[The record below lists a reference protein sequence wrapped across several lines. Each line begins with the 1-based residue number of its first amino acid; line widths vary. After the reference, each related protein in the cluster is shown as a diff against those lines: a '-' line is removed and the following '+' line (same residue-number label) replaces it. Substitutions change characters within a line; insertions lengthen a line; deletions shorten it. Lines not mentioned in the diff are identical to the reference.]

1 MTIRSIAVTTLILA
15 FSPPALGVGMKVEPG
30 KWQFK
35 TESKNPMMP
44 QAQTRTTT
52 DCIEESGMTPERFLT
67 ESKDCTISDAES
79 TETSM
84 KFKMKCGGP
93 GGNMT
98 GDAVFTSTGKT
109 ASGKMKIGTGQS
121 GRQIKINHVLPMG
134 MTFPAPGQYSIE
146 ILVNGEPK
154 AAVPLEVVQRE
165 QKQNGQADAEQQG
178 TV

>member
-1 MTIRSIAVTTLILA
+1 MDVAFALLADAANISREGKLNILGAFDRIYGSKFPLTWPRMVLVTRFEASAAEYGSEKSLEIVTLDA
-15 FSPPALGVGMKVEPG
+15 DGKRLG
-30 KWQFK
+30 
-35 TESKNPMMP
+35 S
-44 QAQTRTTT
+44 
-52 DCIEESGMTPERFLT
+52 
-67 ESKDCTISDAES
+67 
-79 TETSM
+79 
-84 KFKMKCGGP
+84 
-93 GGNMT
+93 
-98 GDAVFTSTGKT
+98 

-165 QKQNGQADAEQQG
+165 QKQNGQAEGDQQG

>member
-1 MTIRSIAVTTLILA
+1 VDVAFALLADAANISREGKLNILGAFDRIYASKFPLTWPRMVLVTRFEASAAEYGSEKSLEIVTLDA
-15 FSPPALGVGMKVEPG
+15 DGKRLG
-30 KWQFK
+30 
-35 TESKNPMMP
+35 S
-44 QAQTRTTT
+44 
-52 DCIEESGMTPERFLT
+52 
-67 ESKDCTISDAES
+67 
-79 TETSM
+79 
-84 KFKMKCGGP
+84 
-93 GGNMT
+93 
-98 GDAVFTSTGKT
+98 

-165 QKQNGQADAEQQG
+165 QKQNGQPEGDQQG